1 MSRNKAFCLFELHKY
16 RQILLPL
23 GDDGLRVIC
32 GRKVVRAFEKKLTV
46 GVKNRRFGVYG
57 SLFSEGFGS
66 SVLVISSIGFGGGV
80 VAMVQPIHPPMQS
93 MAMNATRTG
102 TAMTQNWTFAWV
114 S

>member
-1 MSRNKAFCLFELHKY
+1 VSRNKAFCLFELHKY

-32 GRKVVRAFEKKLTV
+32 GRKVVRAFEKKLMV
-46 GVKNRRFGVYG
+46 LIRNRRFGVYG
-57 SLFSEGFGS
+57 SLFSAGFGS

-80 VAMVQPIHPPMQS
+80 VAIVQPIHAPMPII
-93 MAMNATRTG
+93 AMNATRTG
-102 TAMTQNWTFAWV
+102 MAMIQNWTFAWV